1 MTSLLSVRDL
11 TVDYRA
17 TGLIMPRRPLRAVD
31 RVSLTVSRG
40 ETLALVGES
49 GSGKSTVA
57 RSILRLQPVTAGTVE
72 FDGHPVLELDRRTLR
87 GLRRRMQIVLQDPSS
102 ALNPRMRVGAAVAEG
117 LEIHRLGVPSERPAR
132 VAQLLGEVGLD
143 PALADAYPHQLSGGQ
158 RQRVVIARALAV
170 GPELL
175 VLDEPVSAL
184 DVSVQAQVLSLILEL
199 QQRRQLAYLLV
210 AHDLAVVRQVAH
222 RIAVM
227 YLGRIV
233 ETGPTDA
240 VLTAPAHPYT
250 RMLIA
255 AAPDPDHVEGRPG
268 GSPLRAAAPDP
279 EEGPPG
285 GSPLPLGVSGEGAGA
300 TRPAKGCLFQ
310 PRCPHPGLDLRCA
323 SESPA
328 LRPLG
333 ATLAACHHADSTTS

>member
-1 MTSLLSVRDL
+1 MLAGPDIEGREPGVTALLSVRDL

-17 TGLIMPRRPLRAVD
+17 TGMLWRRRPLRAVD
-31 RVSLTVSRG
+31 GVSLTVARG

-57 RSILRLQPVTAGTVE
+57 RAILRLQRVTAGMVE
-72 FDGHPVLELDRRTLR
+72 FDGHPVLQLDRRTLR

-117 LEIHRLGVPSERPAR
+117 LEIHRLGTPSERGAR
-132 VAQLLGEVGLD
+132 VAQLLTEVGLD
-143 PALADAYPHQLSGGQ
+143 PALTAVYPHQLSGGQ

-170 GPELL
+170 DPELL

-250 RMLIA
+250 RMLLA
-255 AAPDPDHVEGRPG
+255 AAPDPDP
-268 GSPLRAAAPDP
+268 RAPAPAAPVTPD
-279 EEGPPG
+279 EG
-285 GSPLPLGVSGEGAGA
+285 SSAA
-300 TRPAKGCLFQ
+300 RPTGGCLFQ
-310 PRCPHPGLDLRCA
+310 PRCPHPGRDLRCLH
-323 SESPA
+323 ERPL

-333 ATLAACHHADSTTS
+333 ATMAACHHAETTSP